1 MSLRFRLCAL
11 FLVAWC
17 KKLNCQLLIYVI
29 LIIAIIQFALLCS
42 LYCVVW
48 CICLHCHLYSLNLCF
63 DIVTSK
69 EWQSR
74 GMKFRPFL
82 PSSHHRVPPSAR
94 PEWVLLGLHY
104 AWARVAVI
112 STISCNTSSTS
123 KSKLPLSV
131 GISISPNIQTR
142 IFFISVYISG
152 PISQTYTLLLTWS
165 KLEKKNYEDEEGIL
179 NSFQCRVQGIIWFF
193 PFIPLIYQTLSCIYY

>member
-1 MSLRFRLCAL
+1 M
-11 FLVAWC
+11 
-17 KKLNCQLLIYVI
+17 
-29 LIIAIIQFALLCS
+29 
-42 LYCVVW
+42 W

-94 PEWVLLGLHY
+94 PEWLLLGLHY

-165 KLEKKNYEDEEGIL
+165 KLEKKKL
-179 NSFQCRVQGIIWFF
+179 WRWRGIIKLLSVQSAGHHLIF
-193 PFIPLIYQTLSCIYY
+193 PFYTSYLSNLILHILLNHWITNITLYVHSYFTYSHIET